1 MNNREIMNVNKKII
15 MIFFILLA
23 TQTFSQMKED
33 VYFLLEDNHTEYF
46 VPRPFDKNLDYITVF
61 SRKEYEMRKNK
72 IEEAKRNQL
81 YYYNPESGRDNL
93 KIKVP
98 KLTFKV
104 KSSNKILLKDF
115 EISSLKLIDF
125 DWIKNNSWKKIAKQ
139 PYDFKDIYF
148 LYKVNENEY
157 VSHKVGLTIVAY

>member
-1 MNNREIMNVNKKII
+1 
-15 MIFFILLA
+15 
-23 TQTFSQMKED
+23 MKED

-125 DWIKNNSWKKIAKQ
+125 DWIFLKGVFLDICCPSAKSYHDKKSV
-139 PYDFKDIYF
+139 FKF
-148 LYKVNENEY
+148 
-157 VSHKVGLTIVAY
+157 G